1 MIIAPFTLVIV
12 GMWAVSALLEYA
24 EFLYY
29 WQLKEYRFDRF
40 RDFLHTLEGRKVWLR
55 LTLVWRLIALFFL
68 IILPLNYDVS
78 RYIAFSVALADLTWL
93 LARFLTHR
101 LPRPVL
107 TPKAVAVLGGSL
119 IVGAVVGYATHEW
132 MLVIALAT
140 VRIFTTGCVVG
151 LINIP
156 AAFTKK
162 VILYLATRKLE
173 SYGDVLVIGITG
185 SYGKSSTK
193 EFLDILLSKKF
204 RVIRTP
210 KNINTE
216 IGVAQ
221 FILKQSFTEKDIF
234 LVEMDAYRLGEN
246 TTMCRMVKPKMG
258 ILTSINE
265 QHLSLTG
272 SIENTQTANYELLR
286 ALPKDGLAVVNSDN
300 ELCRLPVPTLS
311 CRVETFGAEES
322 FKPTCLIRAAEPGP
336 KGMRVV
342 FSLGGATVEGVTPI
356 IGTHHA
362 FNIAPCLLIGQVLG
376 LSIDQMQESLSTLRL
391 PVHGMKLR
399 SYGRTTI
406 IDDSYNSNPN
416 GFAAAI
422 DVLSRFGEERRRI
435 VITRGMLELGEK
447 TNELHTRIG
456 EEIAFV
462 ADELVLIKPDFVE
475 AVKKGVGQKYKTEVK
490 EIFEPAELAAY
501 LRSHKDTD
509 AIILLENR
517 MPEAVYRELSAVEEP

>member
-1 MIIAPFTLVIV
+1 MTIAPFTLVIV
-12 GMWAVSALLEYA
+12 GMWAVAALLEYT

-29 WQLKEYRFDRF
+29 WQIKEYRFDRF
-40 RDFLHTLEGRKVWLR
+40 RDFLQTLEGRKVWRR
-55 LTLVWRLIALFFL
+55 LTLTWRLSAILLLTL
-68 IILPLNYDVS
+68 IPFNYSVG
-78 RYIAFSVALADLTWL
+78 RYIAFAVALADLIWL
-93 LARFLTHR
+93 LTRLLTHR

-119 IVGAVVGYATHEW
+119 IVDAIIGYATHEW
-132 MLVIALAT
+132 VLVVAFAMIRVAIVGL
-140 VRIFTTGCVVG
+140 VVG
-151 LINIP
+151 LVNIP
-156 AAFTKK
+156 ATLTKK
-162 VILYLATRKLE
+162 TILLLAARKLAT
-173 SYGDVLVIGITG
+173 YGDLLVIGITG

-193 EFLDILLSKKF
+193 EFLDSILSKKF

-221 FILKQSFTEKDIF
+221 FILKQSFQEKDIF
-234 LVEMDAYRLGEN
+234 LVEMDAYNIGEN

-272 SIENTQTANYELLR
+272 SIQNTQIANYELLR
-286 ALPKDGLAVVNSDN
+286 ALPADGLAIINNDN
-300 ELCRLPVPTLS
+300 ALCREPIPTLS

-322 FKPTCLIRAAEPGP
+322 LKPTCLIRAAEPGP
-336 KGMRVV
+336 KGMKVA
-342 FSLGGATVEGVTPI
+342 FTIDSHHIEGMAPI

-362 FNIAPCLLIGQVLG
+362 FNIAPCLLIGQALG
-376 LSIDQMQESLSTLRL
+376 LSFAQMQESLASLRL

-399 SYGRTTI
+399 SYGSTTI

-435 VITRGMLELGEK
+435 VITRGMLELGDK
-447 TNELHTRIG
+447 SDELHTRIG

-475 AVKKGVGQKYKTEVK
+475 AIKKGVGEKYKTEVK

-517 MPEAVYRELSAVEEP
+517 MPEAVYRELSAAEQP